1 MPCTRKDDQ
10 SGQSSPQGIAL
21 SEIDTPHPTEA
32 DCDTDHTDGGASH
45 SLFLFVHLLFFY
57 LFFLVLYFF
66 VKAFPPQVFP
76 AQAYPA

>member
-1 MPCTRKDDQ
+1 MSRWKDDQ

-21 SEIDTPHPTEA
+21 SRIETLHLTEA
-32 DCDTDHTDGGASH
+32 HFDTGHNDGVASH